1 MSEHRAWLQPGKT
14 LQLADGR
21 RLGYQI
27 FGDPQGHPVYYFHGW
42 PGSRLECALLAPFA
56 RPLGLAL
63 VALDR
68 PGMGLSDFQP
78 GRKLTDWP
86 RDVEQTAD
94 SLGHERFGLL
104 GISGGG
110 PYALACAARLASRL
124 SSTCVVSGM
133 GPADAPG
140 GLAAMGWWHRL
151 AMPLARHAPWISRL
165 LFALSAKAAT
175 LWPSGVLLAARA
187 VMPATDKTVLH
198 RPDFVEIIAPH
209 VREIFRQGSRGA
221 AHDGE
226 IYLHPWGFELEDVQ
240 ACVHLWHGE
249 LDVSVP
255 AAFGRAVAG
264 RLPRCQARFFPH
276 ESHLST
282 VTNHVE
288 DILQTA
294 ASGGC

>member
-1 MSEHRAWLQPGKT
+1 MSEHRAWQQPGKT

-21 RLGYQI
+21 KLGYQI
-27 FGDPQGHPVYYFHGW
+27 FGDPRGRPVYYCHGW
-42 PGSRLECALLAPFA
+42 PGSRLECALLATNA
-56 RPLGLAL
+56 RPLGLAM

-78 GRKLTDWP
+78 GRRLTDWP
-86 RDVEQTAD
+86 DDVEQVAD
-94 SLGHERFGLL
+94 LLGHERFGLL

-110 PYALACAARLASRL
+110 PYALVCARALAPRLTG
-124 SSTCVVSGM
+124 TCVVSGM

-151 AMPLARHAPWISRL
+151 AMPLARHAPWISRS
-165 LFALSAKAAT
+165 LFALSAWAAR

-187 VMPATDKTVLH
+187 VMPGPDKTVLR

-226 IYLHPWGFELEDVQ
+226 LYLHPWGFGLEEVETP
-240 ACVHLWHGE
+240 VNLWHGE
-249 LDVSVP
+249 LDLSVP
-255 AAFGRAVAG
+255 AAFGRAVAQ
-264 RLPRCQARFFPH
+264 RLPDCRTCFYPH
-276 ESHLST
+276 EAHLST

-294 ASGGC
+294 APGQC